1 MSLKVSGVAE
11 AAEGDLDGEQR
22 RRQPRVRRRTANYF
36 STTYFQD

>member
-11 AAEGDLDGEQR
+11 AAEGALREAQR

-36 STTYFQD
+36 STTYLQD